1 MKRIALSAL
10 AAFLAIAI
18 AAHAQENTSWGS
30 IKTGQSEKGVVAKRA
45 NALVSQWKFN
55 KGSGLIARDAS
66 RNRNHGTLVN
76 GPIWSTD
83 VPRPDD
89 DDEGYS
95 LFFDGADD
103 YVSVPDAPSLE
114 VSTMTLAAWV
124 KAAVVSPEAVP
135 RFLGKARIDGG
146 SGYAL
151 GVNFGFP
158 HLGLND
164 GLGNNCGVS
173 AAEML
178 VAGQWTHVAGTYDA
192 SSGTMKIYVNG
203 QLAGT
208 GSCAITALQDS
219 DEPLNIGREFAG
231 ALTGGDGRHFNGNLD
246 DVRVYSTVLSASRI
260 RALAAV
266 DEDDDED
273 EDD

>member
-1 MKRIALSAL
+1 MKHLALSAL
-10 AAFLAIAI
+10 AAFLALAP
-18 AAHAQENTSWGS
+18 AAQAQENASWGT
-30 IKTGQSEKGVVAKRA
+30 IKAAEPQEGIAAKRA
-45 NALVSQWKFN
+45 VVHVSQWKFN
-55 KGSGLIARDAS
+55 EGVGLFARDAS

-89 DDEGYS
+89 EDEGYS
-95 LFFDGADD
+95 LSFDGVDD

-114 VSTMTLAAWV
+114 VTAMTLTAWV
-124 KAAVVSPEAVP
+124 KAAVVSTETVP

-158 HLGLND
+158 HLALND

-203 QLAGT
+203 QLSGT
-208 GSCAITALQDS
+208 GGCAITALQDS

-246 DVRVYSTVLSASRI
+246 EVHIYANVLSAAKI
-260 RALAAV
+260 QALASV
-266 DEDDDED
+266 DD
-273 EDD
+273 

>member
-10 AAFLAIAI
+10 AAFLAIAP
-18 AAHAQENTSWGS
+18 AAHAQQNNSWGA
-30 IKTGQSEKGVVAKRA
+30 IKAGEPEEGIASKRA
-45 NALVSQWKFN
+45 AVQVSQWKFN
-55 KGSGLIARDAS
+55 KGAGLIARDAS
-66 RNRNHGTLVN
+66 RNHNHGTLIN

-83 VPRPDD
+83 VPPSEDGDD
-89 DDEGYS
+89 DGYS
-95 LFFDGADD
+95 LFFDGVDD
-103 YVSVPDAPSLE
+103 YFSVPDAPSLE

-124 KAAVVSPEAVP
+124 KAAVVSPDAFP

-151 GVNFGFP
+151 GVNSGFP

-164 GLGNNCGVS
+164 GLNNCGVS

-192 SSGTMKIYVNG
+192 SSGAMKIYVNG

-208 GSCAITALQDS
+208 GGCAITALQDS
-219 DEPLNIGREFAG
+219 PEPLNIGREFAG
-231 ALTGGDGRHFNGNLD
+231 ALTDGDGRHFNGNLD
-246 DVRVYSTVLSASRI
+246 EVRIYSNVLSASRI

-266 DEDDDED
+266 DEDD